1 MKFLT
6 GLCQDDV
13 TTSSDDVVSRKT
25 FRVMCGRT
33 FLVKSPKEFWK
44 SVMVQELRSKK
55 LA

>member
-13 TTSSDDVVSRKT
+13 TTSSDDVISKKNYT
-25 FRVMCGRT
+25 VMCGRK
-33 FLVKSPKEFWK
+33 FWEKSLKEFRK

-55 LA
+55 